1 MIELY
6 RAAVAKF
13 HGDLEGNLAHARRVL
28 EMVGESDHLG
38 RGGAA
43 AFLGLAYWE
52 QGDLAAGERWYG
64 EGMASLEQAGRI
76 ADLVGGAIVRADMRL
91 AEGRLGDAMRIYE
104 EGLELANRSRPPL
117 RGVTD
122 MHTGLAEVAYQRG
135 RLDEAREHLEAAR
148 RSGEEYAFP
157 RDPYR
162 SRVVRARILQA
173 EGDVDAAVTLL
184 DEAERLYVSDFS
196 PNVRPVSTIRA
207 RVLVAHGRLAEPRAW
222 ARRLGLSVT
231 DDVSYLHESTLT
243 TFARLLVAEASEAD
257 GVPIAPALELLD
269 RLRTAAEEGRRDGSL
284 LEILIV
290 RALARQAAGDP
301 AGALADLDAAIDL
314 AAPDG
319 YVRIFLD
326 EGPSMVR
333 LLKVAAR
340 RPNAAG
346 HIHELLRVA
355 SALEPLR
362 APAQQGLIEPLSER
376 ELEVLRLLRS
386 ELDGPEMAAA
396 LFVSLNTLRTHTKN
410 IYAKLGVG
418 SRRAAIQRASELG
431 LL

>member
-1 MIELY
+1 
-6 RAAVAKF
+6 
-13 HGDLEGNLAHARRVL
+13 
-28 EMVGESDHLG
+28 
-38 RGGAA
+38 
-43 AFLGLAYWE
+43 
-52 QGDLAAGERWYG
+52 
-64 EGMASLEQAGRI
+64 
-76 ADLVGGAIVRADMRL
+76 
-91 AEGRLGDAMRIYE
+91 
-104 EGLELANRSRPPL
+104 
-117 RGVTD
+117 